1 MSHFAALKPP
11 GKNQGRSAGFPPWA
25 PWAEFLIPLG
35 AESTSSRACQV
46 LPFCST
52 SGFSLSWFQCFKWQW
67 NVLVITIKTM
77 KFQRDLRS
85 CSLHLTFLRCGT
97 YDLEDWLSQRDYTAS
112 HCTAHLPHTCPGI
125 FLLERTKWHLHPLLN
140 YFKKTMEAKFVYNMP
155 LNRNMMLQQKKT
167 FWEHM

>member
-1 MSHFAALKPP
+1 MHSQKC
-11 GKNQGRSAGFPPWA
+11 
-25 PWAEFLIPLG
+25 LILQLWSLLERIRVGVLAFHLEPL
-35 AESTSSRACQV
+35 EQNSSFHSGQRAC
-46 LPFCST
+46 LPERPRHYPSCST

-67 NVLVITIKTM
+67 NALVITIKTM

-85 CSLHLTFLRCGT
+85 SSLHLTFLRCGT

-125 FLLERTKWHLHPLLN
+125 FPLERTKWHLHPLLN

-155 LNRNMMLQQKKT
+155 LNRNMML
-167 FWEHM
+167 